1 MAESRVPSSVR
12 DRDRKRRYEL
22 VFSIVADAETNRVQ
36 GVVFAMILLCC
47 LGSRTNEIQIDA
59 NAVRVPGS

>member
-22 VFSIVADAETNRVQ
+22 VFAIVADAETNRVQ
-36 GVVFAMILLCC
+36 GAVFAMILLSC
-47 LGSRTNEIQIDA
+47 LRKQNERNTN
-59 NAVRVPGS
+59 